1 MCRYSDAAFAELT
14 SGSDMDQGHIA
25 KPEALTETEVDP
37 AGTTFEFT
45 SESSGVSDDKIVHY
59 VGATRGWR
67 SGEVYD
73 DCGYYHHR
81 PAVGGQDG
89 VRIVCVGQAIINDG
103 GLPPSGGDSGA
114 PVFLRGDDDEVD
126 LAGVLFART
135 GNLFHFGKTGL
146 VYWELG
152 ASQTWNSCT
161 SGC

>member
-1 MCRYSDAAFAELT
+1 MMTAA
-14 SGSDMDQGHIA
+14 I
-25 KPEALTETEVDP
+25 
-37 AGTTFEFT
+37 TTI
-45 SESSGVSDDKIVHY
+45 GPLL
-59 VGATRGWR
+59 GAGWR
-67 SGEVYD
+67 TDRLRGTSYN
-73 DCGYYHHR
+73 H
-81 PAVGGQDG
+81 
-89 VRIVCVGQAIINDG
+89 DG

-152 ASQTWNSCT
+152 SSQTWNSCT